1 MSGVGQPDDGADSVS
16 PANLPP
22 ARPIGWSEMRR
33 LLELVA
39 ERLDP
44 DVGVDMWIAGGSALA
59 AADLRVS
66 TTDVDVVSDVPDE
79 VYRAAREIADDSDL
93 PPGWLNAHARPFLPR
108 GATAT
113 TVFQAGPLT
122 VRRVSHDDLF
132 LMKLDRGL
140 SGDVADMR
148 SLWKLCTYADGAAAV
163 DDYVER
169 HPLAPIERD
178 PHMARWIDDEI
189 AGRT

>member
-1 MSGVGQPDDGADSVS
+1 
-16 PANLPP
+16 
-22 ARPIGWSEMRR
+22 MRR
-33 LLELVA
+33 LLEHVA
-39 ERLDP
+39 ARLDP
-44 DVGVDMWIAGGSALA
+44 DVPVDMWIAGGSALA
-59 AADLRVS
+59 AADLRLS

-79 VYRAAREIADDSDL
+79 VYRVAREIAGQAHL
-93 PPGWLNAHARPFLPR
+93 PPGWLNAHARPFLPH

-140 SGDVADMR
+140 SGDVSDMR
-148 SLWKLCTYADGAAAV
+148 KLWKHCTYVDGQAAV

-169 HPLAPIERD
+169 HPLAPIQRD
-178 PHMARWIDDEI
+178 PHMAQWIDDEI
-189 AGRT
+189 AGRQ